1 MFNDRNNET
10 IKAPDERVLEDR
22 VRVIKDALK
31 IADAFLLQET
41 ATKIKIVSLIPEE
54 IDLAA

>member
-22 VRVIKDALK
+22 VRVIKDALEN
-31 IADAFLLQET
+31 AEAFLLQET
-41 ATKIKIVSLIPEE
+41 ATKIVSLIPEE
-54 IDLAA
+54 FDLAA

>member
-10 IKAPDERVLEDR
+10 IKAPVEWVLDHRVQ
-22 VRVIKDALK
+22 VIKDALK

-41 ATKIKIVSLIPEE
+41 ATKIVSLIPEE
-54 IDLAA
+54 FDLAA

>member
-10 IKAPDERVLEDR
+10 IKAPVEWVAEDR
-22 VRVIKDALK
+22 AQVIKDALK

-41 ATKIKIVSLIPEE
+41 AKEIVSLIPEE
-54 IDLAA
+54 FDLAA

>member
-10 IKAPDERVLEDR
+10 IKAPDQRVLEDR
-22 VRVIKDALK
+22 VQVIKEALK

-41 ATKIKIVSLIPEE
+41 AKEIVSLIPEE
-54 IDLAA
+54 FDLAA